1 MDWAEKLDD
10 LLKKYIPQMKVIAD
24 EPAYNVS
31 HRRAGKANGVSQ
43 RWRANGAA
51 GEFCDGVR
59 YKAFDYR

>member
-10 LLKKYIPQMKVIAD
+10 LLQKYIPQMKVIAE
-24 EPAYNVS
+24 EPMS
-31 HRRAGKANGVSQ
+31 RHRRAGKANGVSQ